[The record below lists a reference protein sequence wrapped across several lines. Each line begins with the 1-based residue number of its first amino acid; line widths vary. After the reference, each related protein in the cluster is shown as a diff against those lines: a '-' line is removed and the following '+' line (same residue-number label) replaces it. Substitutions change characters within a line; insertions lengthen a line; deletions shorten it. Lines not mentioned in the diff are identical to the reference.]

1 MSLYD
6 DLDDA
11 SGGQEANVAGWGS
24 QMKLLESQK
33 QLHAKKALL
42 GQKPRKPVVA
52 TMAPV
57 VDLKQRN
64 EDQPLHFNQNTGR
77 LERMALAAKMPAF
90 IPTEVIPI
98 LPSLMGLGDEYDPLR
113 PNEYEEFSKRRK
125 KQRREEERKIEL
137 EEREKRRKERHK
149 NDTEGLGE
157 MELTRRK
164 MHEEDSEEEEE
175 EKSYTPQRSSR
186 AGAAIAPPTSLMEQ
200 DKVQAEEKVP
210 AVTNGGPV
218 DKTLANM
225 SSMCSVASKIMARM
239 GYRHGQGLGKA
250 GQGMSTALQVEKTSK
265 RGGKIIHEK
274 DVAKAAAVAA
284 AMEESSPVM
293 APPPQPQP
301 AQETSN
307 VNLLANPTKV
317 ILLRNMVG
325 PGEVDDDLEPET
337 AEECSKYGKV
347 MKCVIFEVPNGA
359 DDEAVRIFLEFEKV
373 EAAIKA
379 VIDLN
384 GRYFGGRI
392 VRASFYNV
400 DNFRTL
406 KLDNPTD

>member
-11 SGGQEANVAGWGS
+11 GGGQEANVAGWGS

-77 LERMALAAKMPAF
+77 LERMALNKMPAF
-90 IPTEVIPI
+90 TPIEVVPI
-98 LPSLMGLGDEYDPLR
+98 LPSMTGLGDEYDPLR

-125 KQRREEERKIEL
+125 KQRREDERKVEL

-175 EKSYTPQRSSR
+175 KPYAAQRSSR
-186 AGAAIAPPTSLMEQ
+186 AGAAIAPPTSLVEQ
-200 DKVQAEEKVP
+200 DKVQAEEKV
-210 AVTNGGPV
+210 VTNGGPV
-218 DKTLANM
+218 DKQLANM

-284 AMEESSPVM
+284 AVEEAIPAM
-293 APPPQPQP
+293 APPPMQ
-301 AQETSN
+301 ATTTETSN

-347 MKCVIFEVPNGA
+347 VRCVIFEMPNGA

-373 EAAIKA
+373 EAAIKG

-384 GRYFGGRI
+384 GRYFGGRV

-400 DNFRTL
+400 DNFHAL